1 MEGQGTLK
9 MTRAALV
16 PKIKRDKNA
25 DIDKKKKATED
36 EDGDVEMKDA
46 DNEEEEKDD
55 WMIPIQFQSDISSIH
70 QKAGFT
76 EGGE

>member
-9 MTRAALV
+9 MTRNATVSSASENKHKESSDRD
-16 PKIKRDKNA
+16 PK
-25 DIDKKKKATED
+25 
-36 EDGDVEMKDA
+36 
-46 DNEEEEKDD
+46 DNVSSGVKED
-55 WMIPIQFQSDISSIH
+55 WMIPIQFQSDMGHIH

>member
-1 MEGQGTLK
+1 
-9 MTRAALV
+9 
-16 PKIKRDKNA
+16 
-25 DIDKKKKATED
+25 
-36 EDGDVEMKDA
+36 MKDA
-46 DNEEEEKDD
+46 PDEGAANEEERDD